1 MGKLKVVV
9 SNDKGG
15 ELKLD
20 AEIIDKDKF
29 KVNDCE
35 FEFDKNSEYN
45 TEDIINWIR
54 KMF

>member
-1 MGKLKVVV
+1 MEQLKVVV
-9 SNDKGG
+9 SNDKGE

-45 TEDIINWIR
+45 TEDIISCIR